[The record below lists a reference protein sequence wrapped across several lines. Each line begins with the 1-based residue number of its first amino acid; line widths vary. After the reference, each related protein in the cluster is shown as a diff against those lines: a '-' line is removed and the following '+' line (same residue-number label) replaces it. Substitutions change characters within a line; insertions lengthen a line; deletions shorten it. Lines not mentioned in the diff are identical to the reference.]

1 MIYLYMYMYFVVPQ
15 MPSPQSDLPSGLI
28 LLPEFISEAY
38 EKELLSLIE
47 WDKVAELEQSSA
59 TGDKMYLIAFNNL
72 SREWRTKSYICKAI
86 LIS

>member
-15 MPSPQSDLPSGLI
+15 MPSPRSDLPSGLI

-38 EKELLSLIE
+38 EKELLRLIE

-59 TGDKMYLIAFNNL
+59 TGNKMYLIAFNNRAKEL
-72 SREWRTKSYICKAI
+72 EISSIIKST
-86 LIS
+86 